1 MNPDDYIEGAFDS
14 NNPANQDEIGIETL
28 EDDNLQYKLNNQI
41 RATLYHKENCEKE
54 EAFNMELCE
63 KIALMKNDFKK
74 LKDIE
79 EMFTTFGKLT
89 FEEQKQ
95 KDEILNKY

>member
-1 MNPDDYIEGAFDS
+1 MTPDDYIEGTHDK
-14 NNPANQDEIGIETL
+14 NNPINQEETAEEILSE
-28 EDDNLQYKLNNQI
+28 LQEQQI
-41 RATLYHKENCEKE
+41 WNG
-54 EAFNMELCE
+54 ELCE
-63 KIALMKNDFKK
+63 KIHLMKIDFKK

-95 KDEILNKY
+95 KQEILNKY